1 MIDLIKLYL
10 EINYFSQKIANKN
23 SPENGCINVIGFQV
37 TFLSSGILMGLL
49 LLLFGLSQPFL
60 FLVIVICN
68 VIIVRKKLDPVLE
81 KRIDFEALEKSYYN
95 SSKSR
100 RLSYC
105 LIGFILLVISFFS
118 MIFIPKYM
126 VMFFR

>member
-1 MIDLIKLYL
+1 MNNFIKLYL
-10 EINYFSQKIANKN
+10 EINYFFQKIANKN
-23 SPENGCINVIGFQV
+23 SPENGCINVIGFQA

-81 KRIDFEALEKSYYN
+81 KRIDFEVLEKSYYN

-118 MIFIPKYM
+118 MIYIPKFM
-126 VMFFR
+126 GILFR